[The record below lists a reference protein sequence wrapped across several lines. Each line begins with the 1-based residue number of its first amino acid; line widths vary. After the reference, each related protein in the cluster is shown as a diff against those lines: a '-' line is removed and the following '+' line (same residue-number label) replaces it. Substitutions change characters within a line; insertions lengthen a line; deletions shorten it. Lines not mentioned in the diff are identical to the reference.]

1 MAYKITYL
9 EKGIPHDFKRIDT
22 TRTVILHECF
32 EPKGTSL
39 LYGYRDTFNV
49 MSIAKEDIISMEEVK

>member
-22 TRTVILHECF
+22 VRKVTLYKTWTV
-32 EPKGTSL
+32 GGL
-39 LYGYRDTFNV
+39 LYGYKDQFNV
-49 MSIAKEDIISMEEVK
+49 VSIAKEDIIEMEEVK